1 MKVLWPGG
9 TVFILQI
16 NRNFKVCKLS
26 AALSALPLRLLQG
39 LSRIHVKELG
49 PVIGELTLLRI
60 GDTGHMLPHIIP
72 HTVGVI
78 HIGPCKGTEKHS
90 QGKLEEVLI
99 IKPSLWYHDIQI
111 NVDTLPSWL
120 AELQYCLW
128 GWDMDSDQAAGGWTG
143 PQQRWWGCPQAQG
156 RISPAQTDHQP
167 PICFSAQS
175 NFPGLQF

>member
-1 MKVLWPGG
+1 MGNQTQEGNARGSFYNDNPMKGLGPGG
-9 TVFILQI
+9 TIFILQV
-16 NRNFKVCKLS
+16 NRNFKVGKLS

-78 HIGPCKGTEKHS
+78 HIGSCKGTEKHS

-99 IKPSLWYHDIQI
+99 IK
-111 NVDTLPSWL
+111 TLL
-120 AELQYCLW
+120 
-128 GWDMDSDQAAGGWTG
+128 
-143 PQQRWWGCPQAQG
+143 
-156 RISPAQTDHQP
+156 
-167 PICFSAQS
+167 
-175 NFPGLQF
+175 